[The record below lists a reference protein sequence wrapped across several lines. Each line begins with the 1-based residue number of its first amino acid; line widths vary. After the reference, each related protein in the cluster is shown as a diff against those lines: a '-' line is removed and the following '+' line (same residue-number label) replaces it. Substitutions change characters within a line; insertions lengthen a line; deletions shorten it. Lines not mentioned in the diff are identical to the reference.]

1 MFFLLRHLPNFTY
14 KTNWNRSFK
23 HIKIQKDSSQVKQTN
38 HQTDVTDDN
47 EMDEVGVEEMDEI
60 IKVNEDIL
68 KVKNDEIEKLNT
80 DNDILT
86 KELNRIKRILP
97 AMSKEIDRLRSK
109 Q

>member
-1 MFFLLRHLPNFTY
+1 MHKKGVKYQTNKITNEVLESPND
-14 KTNWNRSFK
+14 
-23 HIKIQKDSSQVKQTN
+23 KIQKDSSQVKQTN